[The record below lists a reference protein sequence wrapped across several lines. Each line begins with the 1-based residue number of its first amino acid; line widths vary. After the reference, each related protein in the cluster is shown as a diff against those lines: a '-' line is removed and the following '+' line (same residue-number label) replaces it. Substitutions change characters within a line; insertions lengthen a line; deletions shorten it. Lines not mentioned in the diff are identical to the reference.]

1 MITPL
6 KQYILDYEAG
16 TRSFEEVAAYVKEA
30 YGYTLRQSELDTFR
44 QHMILEDFLRQISYG
59 DRE

>member
-16 TRSFEEVAAYVKEA
+16 TRPFEEVAAYVKVTF
-30 YGYTLRQSELDTFR
+30 GYTLSQSELDTFR